1 MGVWIPLF
9 TALLLNAAANVLMK
23 VGARTEVA
31 VPEEA
36 SLLAKALA
44 FMNAATI
51 IGFVLFAINV
61 LVYRRALDRLDVS
74 LAYPIMVSGGMIIVA
89 LAAALLPV
97 LNERVSMMRIAGM
110 VVTAAGVWIVARS

>member
-89 LAAALLPV
+89 LAAALLPI

-110 VVTAAGVWIVARS
+110 VVTAVGVWIVARS